1 MLCKTQRKE
10 KIMPPKARYTKEYIA
25 DIAYGIVRRD
35 GLGALSARSL
45 AAELGTSTAPIF
57 TAFENIEEVESAV
70 VERAEALYERYH
82 REGLAMTPQFK
93 GTGIKYIQFAKDEP
107 NLFKLLFMRGDKRL
121 EGSNYLP
128 KEYKYESEIREQVE
142 SDYGLSTDKAR
153 DIYNHLSIYT
163 HGLAVLYAQGSCV
176 FSDEEVSRLLS
187 EMFFALTKGGE
198 KDE

>member
-1 MLCKTQRKE
+1 
-10 KIMPPKARYTKEYIA
+10 MPPKARYTKENIA
-25 DIAYGIVRRD
+25 DIAYGIVRRN

-82 REGLAMTPQFK
+82 REGLGMTPQFK

-121 EGSNYLP
+121 EDSGYLP
-128 KEYKYESEIREQVE
+128 KLYKYESEIRKNVE
-142 SDYGLSTDKAR
+142 NSYGFPADKVK
-153 DIYNHLSIYT
+153 DIYNHLAIYT

-198 KDE
+198 KNE